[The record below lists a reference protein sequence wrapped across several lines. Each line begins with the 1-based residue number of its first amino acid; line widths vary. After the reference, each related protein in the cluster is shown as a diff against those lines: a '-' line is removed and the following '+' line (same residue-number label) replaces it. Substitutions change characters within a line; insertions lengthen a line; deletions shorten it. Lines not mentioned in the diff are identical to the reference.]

1 VPITNEIENMTISI
15 HALTT
20 ADLDRADAI
29 QQAAYGGGSRKDRLQ
44 LYLSLQPDGW
54 LLATLDGEPAGIAG
68 GTNYGTVGHIGLVAV
83 DPSKQR
89 RGVALA
95 LMQHLLGWFAQQ
107 NCPVIQLDASD
118 AGAPLYRQLGFV
130 EDEKTLGFTQDDCAL
145 RPAQSERVTRLS
157 AADIPLLAAFDTPI
171 FGGERSAV
179 FAAALAA
186 APERA
191 FVARDA
197 EGQVSGY
204 LFAQQLVLGPWAAR
218 TPADAEA
225 LLAAALALPFE
236 GAIRT
241 LTPGSNADAG
251 QLLMRYG
258 FSPQRLL
265 HRMRRGGTAAAGQR
279 SLLYGQASLAI
290 G

>member
-1 VPITNEIENMTISI
+1 MTISI
-15 HALTT
+15 HTLTA

-89 RGVALA
+89 HGVALA
-95 LMQHLLGWFAQQ
+95 LMEHLLDWFAELR
-107 NCPVIQLDASD
+107 CPVIQLDASE
-118 AGAPLYRQLGFV
+118 AGAPLYRRLGFV
-130 EDEKTLGFTQDDCAL
+130 EDEKTLGFTQDDCVL
-145 RPAQSERVTRLS
+145 RPAQSERIGLLNV
-157 AADIPLLAAFDTPI
+157 ADIAALTAFDTPI
-171 FGGERSAV
+171 FGGERAAV
-179 FAAALAA
+179 FAAALAE

-191 FVARDA
+191 FVARDS
-197 EGQVSGY
+197 ERQISGY
-204 LFAQQLVLGPWAAR
+204 LFAQPQVLGPWAAH

-225 LLAAALALPFE
+225 LLAAALTLPFA

-241 LTPGSNADAG
+241 LTPGSNADAAK
-251 QLLMRYG
+251 LLMRYG
-258 FSPQRLL
+258 FSPRRILR
-265 HRMRRGGTAAAGQR
+265 RMRRGGATAAGRR
-279 SLLYGQASLAI
+279 SRLYGQASLAI

>member
-1 VPITNEIENMTISI
+1 MTISI
-15 HALTT
+15 HTLTA
-20 ADLDRADAI
+20 ADLDHADAI

-95 LMQHLLGWFAQQ
+95 LMEHLLGWFAEQR
-107 NCPVIQLDASD
+107 CPVIQLDASD
-118 AGAPLYRQLGFV
+118 AGAPLYRKLGFV

-145 RPAQSERVTRLS
+145 RPAQSERVGRLC
-157 AADIPLLAAFDTPI
+157 AEDIPALVAFDAPI
-171 FGGERSAV
+171 FGGARAMV
-179 FAAALAA
+179 FAAALAE

-197 EGQVSGY
+197 EGQISGF
-204 LFAQQLVLGPWAAR
+204 LFAQPQVLGPWAAR
-218 TPADAEA
+218 TLADAEA
-225 LLAAALALPFE
+225 LLAAALTLPFG

-241 LTPGSNADAG
+241 LTPGSNADAAK
-251 QLLMRYG
+251 LLMRYG

-265 HRMRRGGTAAAGQR
+265 RRMRRGGAAAVGQR

>member
-1 VPITNEIENMTISI
+1 MTIAI
-15 HALTT
+15 HTLTA

-68 GTNYGTVGHIGLVAV
+68 GANYGTVGHIGLVAV

-95 LMQHLLGWFAQQ
+95 LMEQLLGWFAQQ
-107 NCPVIQLDASD
+107 SCPLIQLDASD
-118 AGAPLYRQLGFV
+118 AGTQLYRKLGFV

-145 RPAQSERVTRLS
+145 RPAQSERVGRLS
-157 AADIPLLAAFDTPI
+157 ADDLPALVAFDTPI
-171 FGGERSAV
+171 FGGARAAV
-179 FAAALAA
+179 FAAALAE

-191 FVARDA
+191 FVARDPA
-197 EGQVSGY
+197 GQISGY
-204 LFAQQLVLGPWAAR
+204 LFAQPLVLGPWAAH

-225 LLAAALALPFE
+225 LLAAALTLPFE

-241 LTPGSNADAG
+241 LTPGSNTDAAK
-251 QLLMRYG
+251 LLMRYG

-265 HRMRRGGTAAAGQR
+265 RRMRRGGAAAAGQR

>member
-1 VPITNEIENMTISI
+1 MIIEIHT
-15 HALTT
+15 LTA
-20 ADLDRADAI
+20 ADLDHADAI
-29 QQAAYGGGSRKDRLQ
+29 QLAAYGGGSRKDRLQ

-95 LMQHLLGWFAQQ
+95 LMEHLLGWFAAQR
-107 NCPVIQLDASD
+107 CLVIQLDASE
-118 AGAPLYRQLGFV
+118 AGAPLYQRLGFV

-145 RPAQSERVTRLS
+145 RPAQSERVSQLH
-157 AADIPLLAAFDTPI
+157 AADLPALVAFDAPI
-171 FGGERSAV
+171 FGGERAAV
-179 FAAALAA
+179 FAAALAE

-191 FVARDA
+191 FVARDPQ
-197 EGQVSGY
+197 GQISGY

-218 TPADAEA
+218 MPVDAET
-225 LLAAALALPFE
+225 LLAAALTLPFG

-241 LTPGSNADAG
+241 LTPGSNADAAK
-251 QLLMRYG
+251 LLMRY
-258 FSPQRLL
+258 
-265 HRMRRGGTAAAGQR
+265 
-279 SLLYGQASLAI
+279 
-290 G
+290 

>member
-1 VPITNEIENMTISI
+1 MTIAI
-15 HALTT
+15 RPLTA
-20 ADLDRADAI
+20 ADLDRADAL

-44 LYLSLQPDGW
+44 FYLSLQPDGW

-68 GTNYGTVGHIGLVAV
+68 GTSYGTIGHIGLVAV

-95 LMQHLLGWFAQQ
+95 LMQHLLDWFDQQ
-107 NCPVIQLDASD
+107 RCPLIQLDASA
-118 AGAPLYRQLGFV
+118 AGAPLYRKLGFV

-145 RPAQSERVTRLS
+145 RPAQSERVGRLS
-157 AADIPLLAAFDTPI
+157 AADIPALVAFDAPI
-171 FGGERSAV
+171 FGGERAAV
-179 FAAALAA
+179 FAAALAEA
-186 APERA
+186 AERA
-191 FVARDA
+191 FIAHDSA
-197 EGQVSGY
+197 GQISGY
-204 LFAQQLVLGPWAAR
+204 LFAQPQLLGPWAAH

-225 LLAAALALPFE
+225 LLAAALTLPFD

-241 LTPGSNADAG
+241 LTPGSNADAAK
-251 QLLMRYG
+251 LLMRYG

-265 HRMRRGGTAAAGQR
+265 CRMRRGGTAAAGQR
-279 SLLYGQASLAI
+279 SLLYGQTSLAI

>member
-1 VPITNEIENMTISI
+1 MTISI
-15 HALTT
+15 HTLT
-20 ADLDRADAI
+20 ADDLDHADAI

-95 LMQHLLGWFAQQ
+95 LMEYLLGWFAAQR
-107 NCPVIQLDASD
+107 CPMIQLDASE

-130 EDEKTLGFTQDDCAL
+130 EDEKTLGFTQDDCVL
-145 RPAQSERVTRLS
+145 RPAQSERVGQLS
-157 AADIPLLAAFDTPI
+157 VADIPALAAFDTPI
-171 FGGERSAV
+171 FGGGRAAV
-179 FAAALAA
+179 FAAMLAE

-197 EGQVSGY
+197 EGQISGY
-204 LFAQQLVLGPWAAR
+204 LFAQPQVLGPWAAH

-225 LLAAALALPFE
+225 LLASALTLSFD

-241 LTPGSNADAG
+241 LTPSSNADAAK
-251 QLLMRYG
+251 LLMCYG
-258 FSPQRLL
+258 FSKQRLL
-265 HRMRRGGTAAAGQR
+265 RRMRRGGAAATGRR
-279 SLLYGQASLAI
+279 SQLYGQTSLAI